1 MGELNMKTQDF
12 FSIHPVFTY
21 DEFVEFLSKKDSR
34 NVKTRE
40 SILSHYTKT
49 GRILRVRRGLF
60 LTVPQGYAP
69 ETCPVDP
76 FLLASKMAPDSVLA
90 YHTALDLHGKA
101 YSVREDLFY
110 LTGSGSRLLNFR
122 GQRYRGVAFP
132 RKLVGKRLESFGV
145 DTVERSGIDI
155 NVTSL
160 ERTLV
165 DVLDRPSLGGSW
177 EEIWRS
183 MEMVEFF
190 DLDRVIEYAAHLGNA
205 TTAAKVGFFLEQH
218 KSTLMA
224 HDDHL
229 DRLMALKP
237 AQPHYMVHKERKSGR
252 FMKRWNLVVPEEI
265 LERRWEEML

>member
-1 MGELNMKTQDF
+1 MGQDMKTQDF
-12 FSIHPVFTY
+12 FSTHPVFTY
-21 DEFVEFLSKKDSR
+21 EEFAEFLSKKDSK

-40 SILSHYTKT
+40 SILSYYTKT
-49 GRILRVRRGLF
+49 GRLLRVRRGLY
-60 LTVPQGYAP
+60 LTVPYGHTP
-69 ETCPVDP
+69 EKCPVDP
-76 FLLASKMAPDSVLA
+76 YLVASKMAPDSVLA
-90 YHTALDLHGKA
+90 YHTALELYGKA

-110 LTGSGSRLLNFR
+110 LTGSGARPLNFR

-132 RKLVGKRLESFGV
+132 RKLMGKNMESFGV
-145 DTVERSGIDI
+145 AIVERAGLDI
-155 NVTSL
+155 KVTSL

-165 DVLDRPSLGGSW
+165 DALDRPSLCGTW

-190 DLDRVIEYAAHLGNA
+190 DLDKVVEYTTHLGNA

-218 KSTLMA
+218 KETLMS
-224 HDDHL
+224 DEDHL

-237 AQPHYMVHKERKSGR
+237 AKPHYMVHKGREAGR

-265 LERRWEEML
+265 LERRWEEIL